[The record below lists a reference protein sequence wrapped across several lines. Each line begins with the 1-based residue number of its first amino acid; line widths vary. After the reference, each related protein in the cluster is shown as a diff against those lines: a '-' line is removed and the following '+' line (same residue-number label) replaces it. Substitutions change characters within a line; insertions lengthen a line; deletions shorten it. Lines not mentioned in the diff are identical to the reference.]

1 MNIAYTWWI
10 RDLHH
15 YNSYIPTY
23 KQKDLR
29 SESGTSRESNILC
42 FWLCSLFCRVC
53 HRDISDR
60 PLEICVVRSPVDECC
75 NRARKM
81 NPYEAKRNCSREKF
95 RVRPH
100 HAETLCDTSQSAN
113 GVKQAHRAFKG
124 DLIGTKRP
132 SEEIL
137 VVDTI
142 VVSHPTFL
150 FFTLPLEVCFH
161 LVSILVCNCS
171 RTMNATPLNYSGFI
185 YLEFSEIRKL
195 SDYYQ
200 GGRGEKTR
208 GLKKIVGETSE
219 FTFIVYKKFLQFN
232 NVYEFKKI

>member
-142 VVSHPTFL
+142 VVSLLPSSFL
-150 FFTLPLEVCFH
+150 LYRSRFAFTSYRSSYVIARESWTRH
-161 LVSILVCNCS
+161 RWTTLVLFSSNFLRS
-171 RTMNATPLNYSGFI
+171 ENYPIIIKGG
-185 YLEFSEIRKL
+185 EAKRRGDWRK
-195 SDYYQ
+195 
-200 GGRGEKTR
+200 
-208 GLKKIVGETSE
+208 
-219 FTFIVYKKFLQFN
+219 
-232 NVYEFKKI
+232 

>member
-150 FFTLPLEVCFH
+150 FFTLSLEVCFH
-161 LVSILVCNCS
+161 LVLLPP
-171 RTMNATPLNYSGFI
+171 RM
-185 YLEFSEIRKL
+185 
-195 SDYYQ
+195 
-200 GGRGEKTR
+200 
-208 GLKKIVGETSE
+208 
-219 FTFIVYKKFLQFN
+219 
-232 NVYEFKKI
+232 

>member
-161 LVSILVCNCS
+161 LVSISYVIAREPWTRHRWTTLLLFSSNFLRS
-171 RTMNATPLNYSGFI
+171 ENYPIIIKG
-185 YLEFSEIRKL
+185 EEAKKRGDWRK
-195 SDYYQ
+195 
-200 GGRGEKTR
+200 
-208 GLKKIVGETSE
+208 
-219 FTFIVYKKFLQFN
+219 
-232 NVYEFKKI
+232 